1 MNPDATTEARLR
13 ASSVSRAST
22 AAAGAAR
29 PASAALT
36 PEASGSVPSPSATA
50 TSAPTSSTRAQAL
63 ARAAL
68 PLAVLMVLA
77 YLPYV
82 PTELP
87 GILPGRVNGPGSL
100 QLLATCLVMGG
111 IALSYD
117 VLFGRTGLLSFGH
130 ALFVAAGSYL
140 LTISLSTWSLPLPV
154 AVLLALAITGVLAVV
169 VGGIA
174 LRVGGIAFAMVT
186 LAFAQAA
193 SIVVL
198 RNPGGVTGGEEGL
211 TLEREALPSLL
222 VGVAN
227 APYRYWLALAFVT
240 VAWLVVSL
248 LVRSRA
254 GHAMA
259 AVRENE
265 TRASVLGLGTY
276 RVKLLAIVIGS
287 LLGCLGGI
295 VHALVLGGS
304 NPHLTTSEF
313 TLALLVMVVLG
324 GAGSTWGALIG
335 GFLYAYADARLVEVS
350 GSSLLESLPH
360 TIGQVLSQP
369 LFILGIIFIVVV
381 YFAPSGLTG
390 LGGRLIRK
398 GRST

>member
-1 MNPDATTEARLR
+1 MTPPTDHVTER
-13 ASSVSRAST
+13 ST
-22 AAAGAAR
+22 AQPSTTHTPTDVVVVGNTTAAPR
-29 PASAALT
+29 N
-36 PEASGSVPSPSATA
+36 EEV
-50 TSAPTSSTRAQAL
+50 
-63 ARAAL
+63 ARARGPRRL
-68 PLAVLMVLA
+68 LGTVPVLVVLVVLG

-82 PTELP
+82 PVELP

-100 QLLATCLVMGG
+100 QLLATCLVIGG

-140 LTISLSTWSLPLPV
+140 LTISLSTWALPLPL
-154 AVLLALAITGVLAVV
+154 ALLAALGLSTLLALV
-169 VGGIA
+169 VGAVA

-193 SIVVL
+193 SIIVM
-198 RNPGGVTGGEEGL
+198 RNPGGVTGGEEGRPL
-211 TLEREALPSLL
+211 DRDAVPDLL

-227 APYRYWLALAFVT
+227 APYRYWLALGFVVVAWVAVT
-240 VAWLVVSL
+240 VLVH
-248 LVRSRA
+248 SRA

-265 TRASVLGLGTY
+265 QRAAVLGLGTY
-276 RVKLLAIVIGS
+276 RVKLLALVVGS
-287 LLGCLGGI
+287 FLGALGGV

-313 TLALLVMVVLG
+313 TLSLLVMVVLG
-324 GAGSTWGALIG
+324 GAGSRWGALLG
-335 GFLYAYADARLVEVS
+335 GVLYTYADARLVEVS
-350 GSSLLESLPH
+350 NAGFLQGMPDVVR
-360 TIGQVLSQP
+360 QVLSQP
-369 LFILGIIFIVVV
+369 LFILGVFFIVVV

-390 LGGRLIRK
+390 LGGRLIR
-398 GRST
+398 RSGSR

>member
-1 MNPDATTEARLR
+1 MTSPTDHLTDTHTPPVGQADGPP
-13 ASSVSRAST
+13 
-22 AAAGAAR
+22 AAATPLPPGEGRRGAAR
-29 PASAALT
+29 LLL
-36 PEASGSVPSPSATA
+36 
-50 TSAPTSSTRAQAL
+50 R
-63 ARAAL
+63 AL
-68 PLAVLMVLA
+68 PVVVGLAVLA

-82 PTELP
+82 PVELP
-87 GILPGRVNGPGSL
+87 GVLPGRVNGPGSM
-100 QLLATCLVMGG
+100 QLLATCLVIGG

-140 LTISLSTWSLPLPV
+140 LTISLSTWALPLWLAVPV
-154 AVLLALAITGVLAVV
+154 ALGLSTLLAVV

-193 SIVVL
+193 SIIVM
-198 RNPGGVTGGEEGL
+198 RNPGGVTGGEEGRPL
-211 TLEREALPSLL
+211 DREAVPDVL
-222 VGVAN
+222 VGVAH
-227 APYRYWLALAFVT
+227 APYRYWLALAFVV
-240 VAWLVVSL
+240 VAWAVVTL

-265 TRASVLGLGTY
+265 QRAAVLGFGTY
-276 RVKLLAIVIGS
+276 RVKLLAIVVGS
-287 LLGCLGGI
+287 FLGALGGV

-313 TLALLVMVVLG
+313 TLSLLVMVVLG
-324 GAGSTWGALIG
+324 GAGSRWGAVIG
-335 GFLYAYADARLVEVS
+335 GVLYTYADARLVEVS
-350 GSSLLESLPH
+350 NAAVLQDLPVVVR
-360 TIGQVLSQP
+360 QVLSQP
-369 LFILGIIFIVVV
+369 LFILGVFFVVVV

-390 LGGRLIRK
+390 LGGRLIR
-398 GRST
+398 RSGSR

>member
-1 MNPDATTEARLR
+1 MTSPTDHLTDTHTSSGDVAVDDDTAAPRPAGQRPEGRARLLR
-13 ASSVSRAST
+13 RLLPV
-22 AAAGAAR
+22 
-29 PASAALT
+29 
-36 PEASGSVPSPSATA
+36 V
-50 TSAPTSSTRAQAL
+50 AL
-63 ARAAL
+63 A
-68 PLAVLMVLA
+68 VLA

-82 PTELP
+82 PVEVP
-87 GILPGRVNGPGSL
+87 GLLPGRVNGPGSL
-100 QLLATCLVMGG
+100 QLLATCLVVGG

-140 LTISLSTWSLPLPV
+140 LTISLSTWDLPLPL
-154 AVLLALAITGVLAVV
+154 AVLAALGLSTLLALV
-169 VGGIA
+169 VGAVA

-193 SIVVL
+193 SIIVM
-198 RNPGGVTGGEEGL
+198 RNPGGVTGGEEGRPL
-211 TLEREALPSLL
+211 DRDAVPDLL

-227 APYRYWLALAFVT
+227 APYRYWLALGFVV
-240 VAWLVVSL
+240 VAWAAVTL

-265 TRASVLGLGTY
+265 QRAAVIGLGTY
-276 RVKLLAIVIGS
+276 RVRLLALVAGS
-287 LLGCLGGI
+287 FLGALGGV

-313 TLALLVMVVLG
+313 TLSLLVMVVLG
-324 GAGSTWGALIG
+324 GAGSRWGALLG
-335 GFLYAYADARLVEVS
+335 GVLYTYADARLVEVS
-350 GSSLLESLPH
+350 SSAALQGLPDVVR
-360 TIGQVLSQP
+360 QVLSQP
-369 LFILGIIFIVVV
+369 LFILGVFFIVVV

-390 LGGRLIRK
+390 LGGRLIR
-398 GRST
+398 RSGSR

>member
-1 MNPDATTEARLR
+1 MTSPTDHLTDTHT
-13 ASSVSRAST
+13 SSGDVAVDDDT
-22 AAAGAAR
+22 AAPR
-29 PASAALT
+29 PAGQR
-36 PEASGSVPSPSATA
+36 PQG
-50 TSAPTSSTRAQAL
+50 RAHLLRRLLPVVVL
-63 ARAAL
+63 A
-68 PLAVLMVLA
+68 VLA

-82 PTELP
+82 PVEVP
-87 GILPGRVNGPGSL
+87 GLLPGRVNGPGSL
-100 QLLATCLVMGG
+100 QLLATCLVVGG

-140 LTISLSTWSLPLPV
+140 LTISLSNWGLPLPL
-154 AVLLALAITGVLAVV
+154 AVLAALGLSTLLALV
-169 VGGIA
+169 VGAVA

-193 SIVVL
+193 SIIVM
-198 RNPGGVTGGEEGL
+198 RNPGGVTGGEEGRPL
-211 TLEREALPSLL
+211 DRDAVPDLL

-227 APYRYWLALAFVT
+227 APYRYWLALGFVV
-240 VAWLVVSL
+240 VAWVAVTL

-265 TRASVLGLGTY
+265 QRAAVLGLGTY
-276 RVKLLAIVIGS
+276 RVRLLALVAGS
-287 LLGCLGGI
+287 FLGALGGV

-313 TLALLVMVVLG
+313 TLSLLVMVVLG
-324 GAGSTWGALIG
+324 GAGSRWGALLG
-335 GFLYAYADARLVEVS
+335 GVLYTYADARLVEVS
-350 GSSLLESLPH
+350 SSAVLQGLPDVVR
-360 TIGQVLSQP
+360 QVLSQP
-369 LFILGIIFIVVV
+369 LFILGVFFIVVV

-390 LGGRLIRK
+390 LGGRLIR
-398 GRST
+398 RSGSR

>member
-1 MNPDATTEARLR
+1 MTSPTDHVTERSTTQPGTTHTPTDI
-13 ASSVSRAST
+13 V
-22 AAAGAAR
+22 AAGN
-29 PASAALT
+29 
-36 PEASGSVPSPSATA
+36 ATA
-50 TSAPTSSTRAQAL
+50 PPRKEEV
-63 ARAAL
+63 ARARGLRRLLGTVPAL
-68 PLAVLMVLA
+68 VVLAVLGF
-77 YLPYV
+77 LPYV
-82 PTELP
+82 PVELP

-100 QLLATCLVMGG
+100 QLLATCLVIGG

-140 LTISLSTWSLPLPV
+140 LTISLSTWALPLPL
-154 AVLLALAITGVLAVV
+154 ALLAALGLSTLLALV
-169 VGGIA
+169 VGAVA

-193 SIVVL
+193 SIIVM
-198 RNPGGVTGGEEGL
+198 RNPGGVTGGEEGRPL
-211 TLEREALPSLL
+211 DRDAVPDLL

-227 APYRYWLALAFVT
+227 APYRYWLALGFVVVAWVAVT
-240 VAWLVVSL
+240 V

-265 TRASVLGLGTY
+265 QRAAVLGLGTY
-276 RVKLLAIVIGS
+276 RVKLLALVAGS
-287 LLGCLGGI
+287 FLGALGGV

-313 TLALLVMVVLG
+313 TLSLLVMVVLG
-324 GAGSTWGALIG
+324 GAGSRWGALLG
-335 GFLYAYADARLVEVS
+335 GVLYTYADARLVEVS
-350 GSSLLESLPH
+350 NAGLLQGLPDVVR
-360 TIGQVLSQP
+360 QVLSQP
-369 LFILGIIFIVVV
+369 LFILGVFFVVVV

-390 LGGRLIRK
+390 LGGRLIR
-398 GRST
+398 RSGSR

>member
-1 MNPDATTEARLR
+1 MTPPTDHVTER
-13 ASSVSRAST
+13 ST
-22 AAAGAAR
+22 AQPSTTHTPTVVVVVGNTTAAPR
-29 PASAALT
+29 N
-36 PEASGSVPSPSATA
+36 EEV
-50 TSAPTSSTRAQAL
+50 
-63 ARAAL
+63 ARARGPRRLLGTVPAL
-68 PLAVLMVLA
+68 VVLVVLG

-82 PTELP
+82 PVELP

-100 QLLATCLVMGG
+100 QLLATCLVIGG

-140 LTISLSTWSLPLPV
+140 LTISLSTWALPLPL
-154 AVLLALAITGVLAVV
+154 ALLAALGLSTLLALV
-169 VGGIA
+169 VGAVA

-193 SIVVL
+193 SIIVM
-198 RNPGGVTGGEEGL
+198 RNPGGVTGGEEGRPL
-211 TLEREALPSLL
+211 DRDAVPDLL

-227 APYRYWLALAFVT
+227 APYRYWLALGFVVVAWVAVT
-240 VAWLVVSL
+240 VLVH
-248 LVRSRA
+248 SRA

-265 TRASVLGLGTY
+265 QRAAVLGLGTY
-276 RVKLLAIVIGS
+276 RVKLLALVVGS
-287 LLGCLGGI
+287 FLGALGGV

-313 TLALLVMVVLG
+313 TLSLLVMVVLG
-324 GAGSTWGALIG
+324 GAGSRWGALLG
-335 GFLYAYADARLVEVS
+335 GVLYTYADARLVEVS
-350 GSSLLESLPH
+350 NAGFLQGMPDVVR
-360 TIGQVLSQP
+360 QVLSQP
-369 LFILGIIFIVVV
+369 LFILGVFFIVVV

-390 LGGRLIRK
+390 LGGRLIR
-398 GRST
+398 RSGSR